1 MKRRPMCLVCLGLAL
16 GIWLMRLSGLPVF
29 GEPKNSRLEALAQS
43 EETVRVR
50 GQVQDY
56 EIKTNSKSY
65 LITSCV
71 LHVQENEIPVKK
83 LYLITQQEELLTIGS
98 KIETEGILEKP
109 ETPAN
114 PGQFDTASWYAAKG
128 VFYTM
133 WADEIRTVEKAG
145 TGAAEGLKRLRSRIA
160 GNLSA
165 MLPKSQAGILSAML
179 IGDKSL
185 LDSEV
190 KAAYQTGGVLHV
202 LSISGLHL
210 SMLGMGLFRLL
221 QKTGCH
227 RTVSSVLS
235 IAGMVVYTVFTGS
248 GVATRRAFLM
258 FAVMVTGGLI
268 GRTYDS
274 MSALALAAVI
284 TLLGQPEN
292 LSYSGFLLSYIAV
305 IGAALVWPVWKKSL
319 NAGGSVEKSDRTAA
333 GKGNGI
339 LLNKIKGW
347 EGKQKK
353 KSKKNTADKTREREQ
368 EQSMIKKQ
376 ALHMGEGLKE
386 NIMSC
391 FVITLTTLPLT
402 AYFFYEIP
410 LLSLLPN
417 LVILPTMAWVM
428 GFGILGCCLGLISV
442 PLGRLALFPAS
453 VLLRVYEAV
462 MELVGNIPGAV
473 WICGQ
478 PSLAQVTVFYL
489 IFSAVL
495 WGISWASREENAEKS
510 LAKVWRTWRGKLLC
524 GAVLA
529 VAVVCLL
536 FRKDPPL
543 SVTTLD
549 VGQGDSL
556 VVRSGG
562 GTAWLIDG
570 GSTDEKNVGT
580 YRILPYLKNQGIGTL
595 DGIFVTHSDADHVN
609 GVRELLELSAEGRT
623 ALNICRLFLPLWMKD
638 GDCARELE
646 QLAGKAGTA
655 VSYLKKGD
663 RVTAGELSMEVLHPD
678 GEDYQSEPNAGSLV
692 LSLSYREF
700 DALLTGD
707 VQGEGE
713 EKLQKLLQESPQDY
727 EYLKAAHHGSKNSTP
742 EEFLSIVRP
751 RAAVISCSASSR
763 YGHPHQELLER
774 LEAAAA
780 DIYVTADTGALTCVT
795 DGYAY
800 TIRGFRATKVRM
812 P

>member
-98 KIETEGILEKP
+98 EIETEGILEKP

-145 TGAAEGLKRLRSRIA
+145 PGAAEGLKRLRSRIA

-179 IGDKSL
+179 LGDKTL
-185 LDSEV
+185 LASEV

-235 IAGMVVYTVFTGS
+235 IAGMAVYTVFTGS

-258 FAVMVTGGLI
+258 FVVMVTGGLI

-305 IGAALVWPVWKKSL
+305 IGAALVWPVWKKS
-319 NAGGSVEKSDRTAA
+319 
-333 GKGNGI
+333 
-339 LLNKIKGW
+339 
-347 EGKQKK
+347 
-353 KSKKNTADKTREREQ
+353 KKNTADKTREREQ

-376 ALHMGEGLKE
+376 AMHMGEGLKE

-391 FVITLTTLPLT
+391 FAITLTTLPLT

-453 VLLRVYEAV
+453 VLLRLYEAV

-489 IFSAVL
+489 IFAAVL
-495 WGISWASREENAEKS
+495 WGISWASREENAEKP

-524 GAVLA
+524 GTVLA
-529 VAVVCLL
+529 AAVVCLL
-536 FRKDPPL
+536 FRKNPPL
-543 SVTTLD
+543 SVTALD

-609 GVRELLELSAEGRT
+609 GVRELLELSAEGQT

-646 QLAGKAGTA
+646 QLAGKTGT
-655 VSYLKKGD
+655 VVTYLKKGD

-678 GEDYQSEPNAGSLV
+678 EEDYQSEPNAGSLV

-713 EKLQKLLQESPQDY
+713 EKLQELLQERPQDY
-727 EYLKAAHHGSKNSTP
+727 EYLKTAHHGSKNSTP